1 LVSTFVKHWRLVSL
15 VGGAVVALWV
25 LYLLRAAV
33 LPFVVGLVL
42 AYLFMP
48 FVTWLER
55 KLPPPGRWA
64 GFKRVFSVVVVFL
77 ILIALIGGFAYF
89 IVTAVVD
96 ATLILLENAP
106 DILSRGIFQIG
117 QWLEGLKQQFP
128 PEIQAEVDRALLDA
142 GKSLGIGIR
151 DAILGGIS
159 FAPRTLGAVFGFAV
173 LPFFLFYI
181 MKDSARL
188 KRGITSALAPAAVV
202 HARNIVSIVE
212 RVLGGY
218 IRAQLMLGLIVA
230 YFAFVGL
237 LILKIRFAPSL
248 ALLAGLTELIPTLGP
263 WIGGITAVLVTLAI
277 APEKAIWVAVL
288 FVAVQVVE
296 NNFLV
301 PRIQSAYLHIHPAVM
316 IVLLVVGAYIAGFWG
331 LVLAGPLTATAVEI
345 YKYVR
350 QQYQAENPGLP
361 AELAGG

>member
-1 LVSTFVKHWRLVSL
+1 MENIFIKHWRLASL
-15 VGGAVVALWV
+15 VLGAVIVLWV
-25 LYLLRAAV
+25 LYLLKAAI
-33 LPFVVGLVL
+33 LPFVAGLVL

-48 FVTWLER
+48 FVSWLER
-55 KLPPPGRWA
+55 KLPRPGKWS
-64 GFKRVFSVVVVFL
+64 GFKRVFSVFLVFL
-77 ILIALIGGFAYF
+77 ILICLVGGFAYF

-96 ATLILLENAP
+96 ATIILLEGAP
-106 DILSRGIFQIG
+106 DILSRSIFQIG

-128 PEIQAEVDRALLDA
+128 PEVGAEVDKALLDA
-142 GKSLGIGIR
+142 GKSLGISIR

-173 LPFFLFYI
+173 LPFFLFYV
-181 MKDSARL
+181 MKDSEKL
-188 KRGITSALAPAAVV
+188 KRGMASAMTPAAAT
-202 HARNIVSIVE
+202 HARNIASIVE

-237 LILKIRFAPSL
+237 LILKIRFAPAL
-248 ALLAGLTELIPTLGP
+248 ALLAGLTELIPLLGP

-288 FVAVQVVE
+288 FVSIQVVE

-316 IVLLVVGAYIAGFWG
+316 IVLLVLGAYIAGFWG
-331 LVLAGPLTATAVEI
+331 LLLAGPLTATAVEI
-345 YKYVR
+345 YKYVHKQYR
-350 QQYQAENPGLP
+350 QLEYPG
-361 AELAGG
+361 